1 MTVNSQQSR
10 VESQSRSFPRS
21 AWERTVLTLR
31 VDGTARLPQSGGQL
45 RSHAERG
52 NEALAPRGLTLIEL
66 LVVIVILTTIV
77 AAAIPILTPSNDD
90 RRIREASRGV
100 NAFITGAQMKAV
112 ELRRPFGVALKRLS
126 IDTGNAQ
133 DNAVCQALF
142 YVEQPPAYTG
152 FDESS
157 SARVAFHIPSNANS
171 YGGVGPLVRIQF
183 LTRGN
188 AIALDGLPIGWDA
201 DLFPDNLVRPG
212 DVIEISGTQYEL
224 LSDETDAAVVR
235 KLDSSN
241 TFFSSDTGKYN
252 GDPDNATTIVARPIN
267 DTGQMISFE
276 HDNRGR
282 STDELAGIVPAAE
295 TPFWTYPASYKIL
308 RQPMPTAAEPY
319 QMPEGTAI
327 DLRASGVGNDDY
339 FYVPNIRDNADTIVI
354 LFAPEGSVSRVS
366 YSVLP
371 PDPFE
376 DPTVTKFDQ
385 PVTDNVFLLV
395 GRRDI
400 IPAPALLQDK
410 TLASS
415 TLPAPAAPNRDQ
427 LMEELRDPVNWLRG
441 ESRWIAIGPQS
452 GRVVTTE
459 NAAVD
464 PLVIINKFVPPLSE
478 SSNVLR
484 NEQIKAAREFARQMS
499 QMGGG

>member
-1 MTVNSQQSR
+1 MR
-10 VESQSRSFPRS
+10 VGNGPR
-21 AWERTVLTLR
+21 TT
-31 VDGTARLPQSGGQL
+31 DYG
-45 RSHAERG
+45 
-52 NEALAPRGLTLIEL
+52 PRGLTLIEL

-157 SARVAFHIPSNANS
+157 AARVAFYVPEVQNPPL
-171 YGGVGPLVRIQF
+171 YGGLRPLVLIQF
-183 LTRGN
+183 VTRGN
-188 AIALDGLPIGWDA
+188 GVAFGVDGLPFGWDP
-201 DLFPDNLVRPG
+201 DLLPSNVVRPG
-212 DVIEISGTQYEL
+212 DVIEFGGTRYEL
-224 LSDETDAAVVR
+224 LSDTTDPGINTV
-235 KLDSSN
+235 LDPTKN
-241 TFFSSDTGKYN
+241 YFDTATGQVSSDH
-252 GDPDNATTIVARPIN
+252 ATQIVARPLN
-267 DTGQMISFE
+267 DSGQMINAT
-276 HDNRGR
+276 HDDYGNEIASGFADFR
-282 STDELAGIVPAAE
+282 SKRS
-295 TPFWTYPASYKIL
+295 WTYPASYKIL

-327 DLRASGVGNDDY
+327 DLRASGVGNDDF
-339 FYVPNIRDNADTIVI
+339 FYVPNVHDNAATIVI

-366 YSVLP
+366 FGQQ
-371 PDPFE
+371 PD
-376 DPTVTKFDQ
+376 DPVSYDQ
-385 PVTDNVFLLV
+385 PVTDNVLLLV
-395 GRRDI
+395 GRSDI
-400 IPAPALLQDK
+400 IPAPAVAQDK
-410 TLASS
+410 TLDSS

-464 PLVIINKFVPPLSE
+464 PLVIINKFAPPLSE
-478 SSNVLR
+478 SSKALR
-484 NEQIKAAREFARQMS
+484 DEQIKAARKFARQMS